1 MRSHSCCTCHCQH
14 FVVVMT
20 IMIIRWRHNLMID
33 SMNANVNVIARG
45 GFLLPFTSLLLFIV
59 GLWWHKSK
67 HLRKSSSNVG
77 DVVGGVTKKA
87 SEKYANSRSIA
98 IQLEAISARARIQS
112 VCVWYRYSLR
122 GSARDTADW
131 HAIDYIVRAQ
141 LRQDAMR
148 YVALR
153 CDEMSSDEKGRDA
166 VETGEWNG
174 GLHDLPCTATA
185 ASHLRRKSISL
196 DGQLQGNG
204 PLNSFII
211 IRRQAHT
218 AGWGYSVSLS
228 LCSARDRVLV

>member
-1 MRSHSCCTCHCQH
+1 MPMRMWLL
-14 FVVVMT
+14 V
-20 IMIIRWRHNLMID
+20 
-33 SMNANVNVIARG
+33 G
-45 GFLLPFTSLLLFIV
+45 GFFFLFTSLPLLIV
-59 GLWWHKSK
+59 GLCWHKSK

-112 VCVWYRYSLR
+112 VCVCVWYRYSLR

-148 YVALR
+148 YVAMR
-153 CDEMSSDEKGRDA
+153 WDELSSDEKGRDA
-166 VETGEWNG
+166 VETGWRGEWNG